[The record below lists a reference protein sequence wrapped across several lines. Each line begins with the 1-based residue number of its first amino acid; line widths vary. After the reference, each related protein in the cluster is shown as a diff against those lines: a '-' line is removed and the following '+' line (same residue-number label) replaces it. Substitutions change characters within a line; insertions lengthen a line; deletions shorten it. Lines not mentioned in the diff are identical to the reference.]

1 MDGIFGVGLAEML
14 IIALALFIIGGPEN
28 TAKWARELGKM
39 VYKGRKMWS
48 DVMAQMEQELGPEG
62 KELMDVTRE
71 LGQGARD
78 LRQMSPTKRV
88 LGETMRMVESSVDVK
103 ESGSVKPR
111 SGTSE
116 LASDAEPEAAA
127 GASNNGQ
134 NSDQSNGQ
142 NEEKKYRAWLPP
154 KDE

>member
-39 VYKGRKMWS
+39 VYKGRKMWA

-71 LGQGARD
+71 LGKGARD

-103 ESGSVKPR
+103 DSGAVKPR
-111 SGTSE
+111 SGKSE
-116 LASDAEPEAAA
+116 PASAAEPESAA
-127 GASNNGQ
+127 GAS
-134 NSDQSNGQ
+134 SNGQ
-142 NEEKKYRAWLPP
+142 NDQNQADETKYRAWLPP